1 MELSFTSGASAGV
14 SPSTDSAIVRFD
26 GIVGALQNSG
36 VTIDDSNNMLIPTS
50 SSLKIGATFEFNTLD
65 GLSRTQI
72 WNRGPS
78 PILRIG
84 SSTAEGD
91 STEVAAEG
99 IVVYG
104 PELAGAQTNF
114 DIGFARV
121 KHNRFGLYSQT
132 NAGAADY
139 YFRVDNT
146 RLFLATDAMVKTF
159 QVTRATGDTY
169 TTGKLGVG
177 ATAPT
182 SSLEVAGSLATKTTA
197 SATGATLDATHC
209 VRILTATGQTD
220 TLPTAVGIQGRR
232 YTIKL
237 SASGSATVATTSSQ
251 TIDGSTTYSLSAQY
265 KYVTVISDNANWHI
279 IANN

>member
-104 PELAGAQTNF
+104 PEL
-114 DIGFARV
+114 
-121 KHNRFGLYSQT
+121 
-132 NAGAADY
+132 
-139 YFRVDNT
+139 
-146 RLFLATDAMVKTF
+146 
-159 QVTRATGDTY
+159 
-169 TTGKLGVG
+169 
-177 ATAPT
+177 
-182 SSLEVAGSLATKTTA
+182 
-197 SATGATLDATHC
+197 
-209 VRILTATGQTD
+209 
-220 TLPTAVGIQGRR
+220 
-232 YTIKL
+232 
-237 SASGSATVATTSSQ
+237 
-251 TIDGSTTYSLSAQY
+251 
-265 KYVTVISDNANWHI
+265 
-279 IANN
+279 